1 MTILVGIS
9 HTKSLSLSIAAAMPP
24 QMPMSARQSP
34 FLFVRPT
41 AMAVLCLASGMA
53 QAQVLKMSHALAALP
68 PSVLAKLAQAPKA
81 APLSLSS
88 ALGLALQKDL
98 RYAASLAAFR
108 AAQEQ
113 VPQARSAFRPQLSL
127 NGTMGASNGRPSSR
141 TRTEELA
148 ETYTDSTL
156 ATDSTAQ
163 SQSQVSTRQDGLP
176 SAATDTL
183 SSSTT
188 SSQSNLTEQSLE
200 NLETSSWQSTSQ
212 NTRGWVASAELSMR
226 WTIYRPGMERQL
238 ELSQIRVAQAEVQL
252 QAARQDVVLRLTKA
266 YFDVILSDEELRAT
280 TAEKAAIE
288 AQLKVAEQS
297 FKEGE
302 TTIADV
308 SEAQAKWD
316 IVQAQEVAQRNRLQI
331 RQTSLQALIGE
342 RASAVQTLRVSELLR
357 MPPALGSLLD
367 WVDRAQNRSHQV
379 LFETLGLAAAEK
391 EVARQEAVYKPSLDF
406 VASLGTGRRMQRSRS
421 EIASAVTEN
430 AQRNE
435 PSQSTADA
443 QTNTTSTREGETVSG
458 SSSTF
463 TSSTVQSSSTEA
475 IQSNTYRPASNSRT
489 LSKQVD
495 AYVGLRL
502 NIPLYDGG
510 LSNSKVREA
519 LALQDQKTLD
529 LQRVKAEAALAAETA
544 YLEAQGFFAEASALR
559 AAERSGE
566 VALKSNQMGY
576 QAGVRINSD
585 ILGAQQQLFAV
596 RRDLIRSHVSALLAG
611 LRLKASAGALVEDDV
626 IGLSQW
632 LQ

>member
-1 MTILVGIS
+1 MS
-9 HTKSLSLSIAAAMPP
+9 
-24 QMPMSARQSP
+24 MSARQSP
-34 FLFVRPT
+34 SLFVRPT
-41 AMAVLCLASGMA
+41 AMAALCLASGLA
-53 QAQVLKMSHALAALP
+53 QAQALKMSYALAALP
-68 PSVLAKLAQAPKA
+68 PSVLSNGVQAPKA
-81 APLSLSS
+81 APLSLSA

-127 NGTMGASNGRPSSR
+127 NGTMGASNGRPSSN

-148 ETYTDSTL
+148 ETRTDSTL
-156 ATDSTAQ
+156 VTDTTTV

-176 SAATDTL
+176 SAATDTR
-183 SSSTT
+183 SNSTT
-188 SSQSNLTEQSLE
+188 TAQSSLNEQSLE
-200 NLETSSWQSTSQ
+200 NLATSSWQNASQ
-212 NTRGWVASAELSMR
+212 HTRGWVASAELSMR
-226 WTIYRPGMERQL
+226 WTIFRPGMERQL

-266 YFDVILSDEELRAT
+266 YFDVILSEEELRAT
-280 TAEKAAIE
+280 ASEKAAIE

-342 RASAVQTLRVSELLR
+342 RATAVQSLRVSELLR
-357 MPPALGSLLD
+357 MPPTLGSLSD

-435 PSQSTADA
+435 PSQSTVDA
-443 QTNTTSTREGETVSG
+443 QTATTSTREGETVSG
-458 SSSTF
+458 SSSTAG
-463 TSSTVQSSSTEA
+463 SSTVQSSSNEA
-475 IQSNTYRPASNSRT
+475 IQSSTYRPVSNSRT
-489 LSKQVD
+489 LSNQMD
-495 AYVGLRL
+495 AYVGFRL

-510 LSNSKVREA
+510 LSSSKVREA

-529 LQRVKAEAALAAETA
+529 LQRVKADAALAAETA
-544 YLEAQGFFAEASALR
+544 FLEAQGFFAQAGALR

-576 QAGVRINSD
+576 KAGVRINSD

-596 RRDLIRSHVSALLAG
+596 RRDLIKSHVSALLAG
-611 LRLKASAGALVEDDV
+611 LRLKASAGALVEEDV
-626 IGLSQW
+626 FGLSHW

>member
-1 MTILVGIS
+1 MAILAGIS
-9 HTKSLSLSIAAAMPP
+9 HTKSLLIAAAMLPR
-24 QMPMSARQSP
+24 MPMSARQSP

-53 QAQVLKMSHALAALP
+53 QAQALKMSYALAALP
-68 PSVLAKLAQAPKA
+68 PSVLAKLAQAPNV

-88 ALGLALQKDL
+88 ALSLALNSDL

-113 VPQARSAFRPQLSL
+113 VPQARSAFRPQLSI
-127 NGTMGASNGRPSSR
+127 NGTMGASNGRPSSSS
-141 TRTEELA
+141 RTEELA
-148 ETYTDSTL
+148 ETHSDSTL
-156 ATDSTAQ
+156 ATESTTQ

-176 SAATDTL
+176 SAATDTR

-188 SSQSNLTEQSLE
+188 TSQSNLTEQSLE
-200 NLETSSWQSTSQ
+200 NLESSSWQTSSQ
-212 NTRGWVASAELSMR
+212 STRGWVASAELSMR

-308 SEAQAKWD
+308 SEAQAKWGM
-316 IVQAQEVAQRNRLQI
+316 VQAQEVAQRNRLQI
-331 RQTSLQALIGE
+331 RRTGLQALIGE
-342 RASAVQTLRVSELLR
+342 RASAVQSLRVSELLR
-357 MPPALGSLLD
+357 MPPALGNVFD
-367 WVDRAQNRSHQV
+367 WVDRAQSRSHQV

-435 PSQSTADA
+435 PSKSTVNA

-458 SSSTF
+458 SSSTV
-463 TSSTVQSSSTEA
+463 SGSMVQSSSNEA
-475 IQSNTYRPASNSRT
+475 IQSSTYRPVSNSRT
-489 LSKQVD
+489 LSNQVD

-529 LQRVKAEAALAAETA
+529 LQRVRAEAALAAETA
-544 YLEAQGFFAEASALR
+544 YLEAQGFYAEASALR

-611 LRLKASAGALVEDDV
+611 LRLKASAGALVEADV
-626 IGLSQW
+626 IGLSHW

>member
-1 MTILVGIS
+1 MAILAGIS
-9 HTKSLSLSIAAAMPP
+9 HTKSPLMVAAKLPR
-24 QMPMSARQSP
+24 MPMSAHQSP

-41 AMAVLCLASGMA
+41 VMAVLCLASGMA
-53 QAQVLKMSHALAALP
+53 QAQALKMSYALAALP
-68 PSVLAKLAQAPKA
+68 PAVLDKLAQAPKPA
-81 APLSLSS
+81 SLSLSS

-156 ATDSTAQ
+156 AAESTTQ
-163 SQSQVSTRQDGLP
+163 SQSQVSTRQEGLP
-176 SAATDTL
+176 SADADTR
-183 SSSTT
+183 SSSMTT
-188 SSQSNLTEQSLE
+188 SQSNLTEQSLE
-200 NLETSSWQSTSQ
+200 NLETSSWQTSSQ
-212 NTRGWVASAELSMR
+212 STRGWVASAELSMR

-316 IVQAQEVAQRNRLQI
+316 MVQAQEVAQRNRLQI
-331 RQTSLQALIGE
+331 RQTGLQALIGE
-342 RASAVQTLRVSELLR
+342 RASAVQSLRVSELLR
-357 MPPALGSLLD
+357 MPPALGNVLD

-421 EIASAVTEN
+421 EFASAVTEN
-430 AQRNE
+430 TQRNE
-435 PSQSTADA
+435 PSQSTVDA

-458 SSSTF
+458 SSSTVS
-463 TSSTVQSSSTEA
+463 SSTVQSSSNEA
-475 IQSNTYRPASNSRT
+475 IQSSTYRPVSNSRT
-489 LSKQVD
+489 LSNQVD

-529 LQRVKAEAALAAETA
+529 LQRAKAEAALAAETA